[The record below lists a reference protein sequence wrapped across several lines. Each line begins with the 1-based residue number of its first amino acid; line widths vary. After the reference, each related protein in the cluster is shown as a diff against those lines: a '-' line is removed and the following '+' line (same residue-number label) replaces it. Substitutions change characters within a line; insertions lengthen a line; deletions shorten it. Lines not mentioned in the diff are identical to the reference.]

1 MYPEDR
7 VLVGV
12 MPHPRDLAIVREQ
25 HWYRIPQKRIPGGIH
40 AEYIAFYF
48 TKAFGDDLRWAIHTY
63 ARRTGHELVRRVDLL
78 PDQPNHPHAHEH
90 YYKVQLGP
98 LKEKLPPVVS
108 LRWRRITF
116 IYTTWDRFIKAE
128 EINDLYSTDDQ
139 FVDRVY
145 HALKRRGIQPDRAVQ
160 VQDGDQQYTV
170 DMLIPCQDG
179 AVTIA
184 VGEGGPTSALRLER
198 DEAADLDR
206 IEAAIAARGGP
217 ILVDAGL

>member
-12 MPHPRDLAIVREQ
+12 MPHPRDLAIAQEQ
-25 HWYRIPQKRIPGGIH
+25 HWYRIPQTRMPGGIH

-48 TKAFGDDLRWAIHTY
+48 TRAFSDDLRWGIHLY
-63 ARRTGHELVRRVDLL
+63 ARRTGHELVRRIELL
-78 PDQPNHPHAHEH
+78 PDQPDHPRANER
-90 YYKVQLGP
+90 YYKIQLGP
-98 LKEKLPPVVS
+98 LKEKLPPIVS

-116 IYTTWDRFIKAE
+116 IYTTWDRFISAE

-160 VQDGDQQYTV
+160 VKDGEQHYTV

-184 VGEGGPTSALRLER
+184 AGEDGPATALRLER
-198 DEAADLDR
+198 NEASDLDR
-206 IEAAIAARGGP
+206 IESAIAARGGP
-217 ILVDAGL
+217 ILIDAGL